1 MTSTVSEP
9 FARPGAKSGA
19 MGGRLDRRDGRNRLA
34 RAVKTAGGC
43 QPGPGRIPRPPVPW
57 LNRPR
62 VTELLRRAADRRV
75 TLVCGPTGAGKT
87 VACAMWAGSVGM
99 ADRVA
104 WLEMDPGYRTPGRFW
119 ANVTAALA
127 GLAADPDELTGDLPS
142 PADEAFALRLAEG
155 AERLGAPLTL
165 VLDDV
170 SELAGSEVLGDL
182 DLLVRHGPPTL
193 RLVLI
198 GRHHSGLQVAR
209 LRVGGELAEITADD
223 LACTAQEADD
233 YFAMLGIEMPAPE
246 RDELLNRTQ
255 GWITGLRLA
264 ALRAGPGKP
273 AHAIARLSGDE
284 PVVADYLN
292 DEVLATQ
299 PADLRLFLLRTSVA
313 DRVCGGLADVLTRPG
328 DLPDRAGSG
337 GQVVSGRSG
346 HSKPAQRGR
355 SGGDSAEILNRL
367 CRENAMIRQIDSAD
381 ARHLGAGPRDAEY
394 RYHPLLLDLLRARL
408 RRERPD
414 EIPDLAR
421 RAARWQAAHAM
432 PTDAIRSA
440 AQAGDWDL
448 AATILADIGPVMLL
462 PGPAA
467 DLEPVLAAFPADRC
481 TNDAAV
487 ACTLAAAGVRTG
499 DVCAATLHLDNAARA
514 IEHCPAAQRRIV
526 GLWLHALRLMNAI
539 AAVAPATGMA
549 SLDELS
555 VAGLATAQKAAS
567 AASSASAHQ
576 AVGLL
581 WYALGICALARMDTE
596 DSRAA
601 LRQAGAHLRECG
613 RPEFARLAAGWLAL
627 ADAVHGEPG
636 EAGAAHADPT
646 CAPADVS
653 GAWQAEADH
662 PATDGSSDPLEW
674 ILANLAVSFARL
686 AADDVAAARRLLD
699 RCDRTTGLAAAD
711 HRVISAL
718 TALARARIAI
728 CDGELA
734 TARALLTR
742 VRYDGGAATSPLAV
756 ALAVLDVE
764 VALRDGDVGRARLA
778 IGQPAAGQSGAGGTQ
793 GRPERA
799 DLLHAR
805 ARVLLASGDCHAAL
819 SALVPCLDG
828 TAGQLTLLDRIG
840 ALITAAIA
848 HRKLALAEQ
857 ATSQLSLALELAE
870 PHSVYKPFL
879 DAGTAAR
886 SALTVLIR
894 PTSRG
899 AAFAAKILQRFDR
912 APGQQPDQPAT
923 TVAALTSS
931 ELAVVRFLP
940 SHMTNQEIAEALFLS
955 INTIKTHLRSVYRK
969 LSVTTRRQA
978 IARANRLGLL

>member
-19 MGGRLDRRDGRNRLA
+19 RGGRLDGRDGRNRLA

-87 VACAMWAGSVGM
+87 VACAMWATSAGM
-99 ADRVA
+99 AGRVA
-104 WLEMDPGYRTPGRFW
+104 WLGMDPGYRAPDRFW
-119 ANVTAALA
+119 ANVTATLA
-127 GLAADPDELTGDLPS
+127 GLAANPDELTGDLPS

-155 AERLGAPLTL
+155 AGRLADPLTL

-170 SELAGSEVLGDL
+170 SELAGSEVLGGL

-209 LRVGGELAEITADD
+209 LRVGGELAEVTADD

-273 AHAIARLSGDE
+273 ARAIARLSGDE

-328 DLPDRAGSG
+328 DLPDRAASG
-337 GQVVSGRSG
+337 GQVASGRSG
-346 HSKPAQRGR
+346 HGKPAQRGR
-355 SGGDSAEILNRL
+355 SSGDSAEILNRL
-367 CRENAMIRQIDSAD
+367 CRENAMIKQIDSAD
-381 ARHLGAGPRDAEY
+381 ARHLGDGARDAEY

-408 RRERPD
+408 RRERPH

-432 PTDAIRSA
+432 PTEAIRSA

-481 TNDAAV
+481 TNHAAV

-526 GLWLHALRLMNAI
+526 GPWLHALRLMNAI
-539 AAVAPATGMA
+539 AAAAPATGMA
-549 SLDELS
+549 GLDELS
-555 VAGLATAQKAAS
+555 ASGLAMAQEAAS
-567 AASSASAHQ
+567 AATSASEHQ

-581 WYALGICALARMDTE
+581 WYALGICALARMDTA

-601 LRQAGAHLRECG
+601 LRQAGAHLRDCG
-613 RPEFARLAAGWLAL
+613 RPEFAKLAAGWLAL

-636 EAGAAHADPT
+636 AAQADPA
-646 CAPADVS
+646 CAPADVVDAWPAEPDHD
-653 GAWQAEADH
+653 GA
-662 PATDGSSDPLEW
+662 GSSDPLEW
-674 ILANLAVSFARL
+674 ILADLSVAFARL

-699 RCDRTTGLAAAD
+699 RCDRTTGLAAAH

-778 IGQPAAGQSGAGGTQ
+778 IGQPAAGQPGAGGTRA
-793 GRPERA
+793 RPERA

-857 ATSQLSLALELAE
+857 AASQLSLALELAE

-899 AAFAAKILQRFDR
+899 AAFAAKILQRFDH

-923 TVAALTSS
+923 AVGALTSS
-931 ELAVVRFLP
+931 ELAVLRFLP